1 MLTEGKPNWD
11 LCVTAACGRN
21 EASKL
26 RAEIRLSS
34 NLVPDCND
42 VFYRPLLHLGS
53 TNKWGMLDPGSNE
66 YTSCLHIPSTVVWT
80 HIEEGTKQ
88 NLRLQND
95 TEVPLTIN
103 IFEKALPPADKAKKK
118 RNR

>member
-1 MLTEGKPNWD
+1 MLTDGKPYWD

-42 VFYRPLLHLGS
+42 VFYRPVLHLGS

-88 NLRLQND
+88 NLRLQKY